1 MGWYVISGTLAL
13 LVVIIVSV
21 MIIRELHFIN
31 KDYKK
36 DMDYYNSSENH
47 KLWNNK
53 PQKRNIEN
61 ASNYVFFL
69 AVSIVPLI
77 GVAISQIA
85 IYYGNTELAETY
97 KYLSQYET
105 YDFGSDYDS
114 LAIKNNVLIKF
125 NDYNESLARAKT
137 NVNKFPFWTFDDK
150 EIINNLDYLM
160 FK

>member
-1 MGWYVISGTLAL
+1 MGWYIMSGSIAL

-21 MIIRELHFIN
+21 MFIQELYFIN

-36 DMDYYNSSENH
+36 DMDRYNSSDKNY
-47 KLWNNK
+47 KLWN
-53 PQKRNIEN
+53 N
-61 ASNYVFFL
+61 ASNYVFCL
-69 AVSIVPLI
+69 VLGIVPLF
-77 GVAISQIA
+77 VTSISRII
-85 IYYGNTELAETY
+85 IYYGNIELAETY

-105 YDFGSDYDS
+105 YDFGRDYDS
-114 LAIKNNVLIKF
+114 LAIKKDILLKF
-125 NDYNESLARAKT
+125 NDYNESLAKAKI